1 MSVSGPVLVVEDD
14 RDVRESLVAVLEDA
28 GYKVISASDG
38 RAALALLRAGPLPSV
53 ILLDLMMPVMDG
65 WRFLEVVAG
74 EPDLASIPVVISTSA
89 PDRAPT
95 GPRVLAKPVDLE
107 DFMAELRTLCGNPTG
122 PLA

>member
-1 MSVSGPVLVVEDD
+1 MSASGPVLVVEDD

-65 WRFLEVVAG
+65 FEFRAEQKRDPSMA
-74 EPDLASIPVVISTSA
+74 AIPVVVFTAGWYPVEVGGRLEADGYLTKPI
-89 PDRAPT
+89 
-95 GPRVLAKPVDLE
+95 RVEALLE
-107 DFMAELRTLCGNPTG
+107 LVSRFQ
-122 PLA
+122 

>member
-38 RAALALLRAGPLPSV
+38 RAALTLLRAGPLPSV

-65 WRFLEVVAG
+65 WEFRQRQSARPALAG
-74 EPDLASIPVVISTSA
+74 IPVVVVTA
-89 PDRAPT
+89 AYE
-95 GPRVLAKPVDLE
+95 PRGIDAADVILKPLDFDLLLRVVRSHCPP
-107 DFMAELRTLCGNPTG
+107 AE
-122 PLA
+122 